1 MQKSGR
7 RRQKSGGFGAS
18 LPWAD
23 SERCD
28 NPPFGGRVSLQR
40 GHIRCILLVD
50 HNHYVFQLWSE
61 SQPRHRFL
69 TILRRAANESDS
81 TGRLPAA
88 AGLGAGAAVWGPVG
102 SECCRS
108 FGLPA
113 GLAHRDL
120 FFFRAP
126 YKYDPFVRFHAVQSI
141 LLSCF
146 YWLLMMT
153 WVMFVRVF
161 FSVHLGFLLPRILAS
176 LYVLVAVGMILLS
189 LFLMYK
195 ALRRQRF
202 SLPFIGRVAAA
213 ASGE

>member
-120 FFFRAP
+120 LFLQGPLQIRPVRPLSRCAVDLAELLLLAVDDDVGYVCPSVFLSAP
-126 YKYDPFVRFHAVQSI
+126 GFSASQDTGF
-141 LLSCF
+141 
-146 YWLLMMT
+146 
-153 WVMFVRVF
+153 FVRVGGSGYDPAESF
-161 FSVHLGFLLPRILAS
+161 FDV
-176 LYVLVAVGMILLS
+176 
-189 LFLMYK
+189 
-195 ALRRQRF
+195 
-202 SLPFIGRVAAA
+202 
-213 ASGE
+213 